1 MSGFT
6 NNTQGRPVNVKNI
19 RGSKIFKSAIIVVA
33 IVIGVIILFNLC
45 TFRVDER
52 EQVVVKQFN
61 EVVRVIIDEE
71 TDAMEAARLAN
82 DNLKNVKVVE
92 GRKGLFFKVPFI
104 QTTET
109 YTNQLLTYD
118 TVPREVITQDKK
130 KLVLDN
136 FAQWKIDNAALFV
149 STINNE
155 RKAHQRL
162 DEIVYS
168 KLNEEIGK
176 ITAHVMISD
185 KDYVTEMLQ
194 RITDTT
200 NEQLVKFGMEVIDIK
215 IKRTDLPA
223 ENYENVFNRMRTERQ
238 RAAKTYRSE
247 GQEQAQVIRSKADKD
262 ATIIEAQA
270 YEQAQ
275 TIRGEGDAEALK
287 IYADA
292 YNQDPEFY
300 AFYRSLQAYRI
311 TLGSDTTIVLDPE
324 ADFLKYLFN
333 PDGTV
338 EDQPE
343 EPQQEPVEEPQE

>member
-6 NNTQGRPVNVKNI
+6 NNTQNRVKEV
-19 RGSKIFKSAIIVVA
+19 RGSKAFKSLMIVVVS
-33 IVIGVIILFNLC
+33 IVAVVVLFSLC

-61 EVVRVIIDEE
+61 EVVKVIIDEE
-71 TDAMEAARLAN
+71 TPELEAARLSN
-82 DNLKNVKVVE
+82 PSLDDVTVIE
-92 GRKGLFFKVPFI
+92 GRKGLFLKIPFI
-104 QTTET
+104 QTVET

-136 FAQWKIDNAALFV
+136 YAQWKIENAALFV

-162 DEIVYS
+162 DELVYS

-185 KDYVTEMLQ
+185 KEYVNEMLA
-194 RITDTT
+194 RITAST
-200 NEQLVKFGMEVIDIK
+200 NEQMVNYGIAVVDIK
-215 IKRTDLPA
+215 IKRTDLPL
-223 ENYENVFNRMRTERQ
+223 ENYENVFNRMRTERE

-247 GQEQAQVIRSKADKD
+247 GLEEAQKIESAADKQ
-262 ATIIEAQA
+262 ATILEAQA

-300 AFYRSLQAYRI
+300 AFYRSLQAYQK
-311 TLGSDTTIVLDPE
+311 TLGTGTTIVLDPD

-333 PDGTV
+333 PYGISEEV
-338 EDQPE
+338 FE
-343 EPQQEPVEEPQE
+343 EPAPDPVVEP

>member
-1 MSGFT
+1 MNEFT
-6 NNTQGRPVNVKNI
+6 NNEQFKKVK
-19 RGSKIFKSAIIVVA
+19 GSKTVKSVIAVIVA
-33 IVIGVIILFNLC
+33 VILVLILFNLC

-52 EQVVVKQFN
+52 EQVVVKQFS

-71 TDAMEAARLAN
+71 TPEMEAARIAN
-82 DNLKNVKVVE
+82 VNLRNVKVVE
-92 GRKGLFFKVPFI
+92 GRKGLFLKIPFI
-104 QTTET
+104 QSTET

-162 DEIVYS
+162 DELVYS

-176 ITAHVMISD
+176 VTAHVVISD
-185 KDYVTEMLQ
+185 KEYMSDMLE
-194 RITDTT
+194 RIIIST
-200 NEQLVKFGMEVIDIK
+200 NEQLVNYGMEVIDIR

-223 ENYENVFNRMRTERQ
+223 ENYENVFNRMRTERE

-247 GQEQAQVIRSKADKD
+247 GQEEAQKITSTADKD
-262 ATIIEAQA
+262 AIIIEAQA
-270 YEQAQ
+270 YETAE
-275 TIRGEGDAEALK
+275 TTRGEGDAAALQ

-300 AFYRSLQAYRI
+300 AFYRSLQAYRT
-311 TLGSDTTIVLDPE
+311 TLGNGTTIVLDTDNE
-324 ADFLKYLFN
+324 FLKYLFN
-333 PDGTV
+333 PSGIVVDP
-338 EDQPE
+338 PE
-343 EPQQEPVEEPQE
+343 VEEPDAG

>member
-1 MSGFT
+1 MNEFT
-6 NNTQGRPVNVKNI
+6 NSEQFKKMKT
-19 RGSKIFKSAIIVVA
+19 SKTMKSAVIVVIS
-33 IVIGVIILFNLC
+33 IVLVLIIFSLC

-71 TDAMEAARLAN
+71 TPEMEAARIAN
-82 DNLKNVKVVE
+82 ENLRNVKVIE
-92 GRKGLFFKVPFI
+92 GRKGLFLKIPFI

-118 TVPREVITQDKK
+118 TVQREVITQDKK

-149 STINNE
+149 STINNSSQ
-155 RKAHQRL
+155 AHQRL

-176 ITAHVMISD
+176 VTAHVVISD
-185 KDYVTEMLQ
+185 KVFMNEMLA
-194 RITDTT
+194 RIIKTT
-200 NEQLVKFGMEVIDIK
+200 NDQLVNYGMEVVDIR

-223 ENYENVFNRMRTERQ
+223 ENYENVFNRMRTERE

-247 GQEQAQVIRSKADKD
+247 GLEEAKKITSTADKD

-270 YEQAQ
+270 YEKAE
-275 TIRGEGDAEALK
+275 TTRGEGDATALQ

-292 YNQDPEFY
+292 YNKDPEFY
-300 AFYRSLQAYRI
+300 AFYRSLQAYRA
-311 TLGSDTTIVLDPE
+311 TLGSGTTIVLDSNNE
-324 ADFLKYLFN
+324 FLKYLFN
-333 PDGTV
+333 PNGLIVEPVPELPTV
-338 EDQPE
+338 EVPDAG
-343 EPQQEPVEEPQE
+343 

>member
-1 MSGFT
+1 MNEFT
-6 NNTQGRPVNVKNI
+6 DNEQFQKMKSSKTVK
-19 RGSKIFKSAIIVVA
+19 SIVAVIVA
-33 IVIGVIILFNLC
+33 IVLVLILFSLC

-71 TDAMEAARLAN
+71 TPAMEAARIAN
-82 DNLKNVKVVE
+82 VNLRDVKVVE
-92 GRKGLFFKVPFI
+92 GRKGLFLKIPFI

-149 STINNE
+149 ATISNE

-162 DEIVYS
+162 DELVYS

-176 ITAHVMISD
+176 VTAHVVISD
-185 KDYVTEMLQ
+185 KEYMAEMLE
-194 RITDTT
+194 RIVIST
-200 NEQLVKFGMEVIDIK
+200 NEQLVNYGMEIVDIR

-223 ENYENVFNRMRTERQ
+223 ENYENVFNRMRTERE

-247 GQEQAQVIRSKADKD
+247 GQEEAQKITSAADKD

-270 YEQAQ
+270 YETAE
-275 TIRGEGDAEALK
+275 TTRGEGDASALQ

-292 YNQDPEFY
+292 YNQDQEFY
-300 AFYRSLQAYRI
+300 AFYRSLQAYKI
-311 TLGSDTTIVLDPE
+311 TLGTGTTIVLDTDNE
-324 ADFLKYLFN
+324 FLKYLFN
-333 PDGTV
+333 PNVFIV
-338 EDQPE
+338 ETE
-343 EPQQEPVEEPQE
+343 VETPVVEAPDTGE

>member
-1 MSGFT
+1 MSGFN
-6 NNTQGRPVNVKNI
+6 NNTQRTQEKVRDIKKS
-19 RGSKIFKSAIIVVA
+19 RAFKSTIIVIAV
-33 IVIGVIILFNLC
+33 VIGVLILFNLC
-45 TFRVDER
+45 TYRVDER

-61 EVVRVIIDEE
+61 EVVKVIIDDE
-71 TDAMEAARLAN
+71 TPELEAARLSN
-82 DNLKNVKVVE
+82 PNLDDVKVVE
-92 GRKGLFFKVPFI
+92 GKKGLFLKIPFI
-104 QTTET
+104 QTVEK

-136 FAQWKIDNAALFV
+136 YAQWKIENAALFV

-185 KDYVTEMLQ
+185 KEYVNELLQ
-194 RITDTT
+194 RITDST
-200 NEQLVKFGMEVIDIK
+200 NEQLVKYGMVVADIK
-215 IKRTDLPA
+215 IKRTDLPV

-247 GQEQAQVIRSKADKD
+247 GQEQAQIITSKADKD
-262 ATIIEAQA
+262 ATILEARA

-292 YNQDPEFY
+292 YNRDPEFY
-300 AFYRSLQAYRI
+300 AFYRSLQAYQK
-311 TLGSDTTIVLDPE
+311 TLGEGTTIVLDPDT
-324 ADFLKYLFN
+324 DFLKYLFN
-333 PDGTV
+333 PTI
-338 EDQPE
+338 EEE
-343 EPQQEPVEEPQE
+343 EPEPEPVEEPQE

>member
-6 NNTQGRPVNVKNI
+6 NNAQDKVREV
-19 RGSKIFKSAIIVVA
+19 RGSRAFKSLV
-33 IVIGVIILFNLC
+33 IVIAVIIGVVILFSLC
-45 TFRVDER
+45 TFKVDER

-61 EVVRVIIDEE
+61 EVVKVIIDEE
-71 TDAMEAARLAN
+71 TPELEAARLSN
-82 DNLKNVKVVE
+82 PNLDDVKVIE
-92 GRKGLFFKVPFI
+92 GRKGLFLKIPFI
-104 QTTET
+104 QTVET

-136 FAQWKIDNAALFV
+136 YAQWKIENAALFV

-185 KDYVTEMLQ
+185 KEYVNEMLQ
-194 RITDTT
+194 RITDST
-200 NEQLVKFGMEVIDIK
+200 NEQLVNYGMAVVDIK
-215 IKRTDLPA
+215 IKRTDLPS
-223 ENYENVFNRMRTERQ
+223 ENYENVFNRMRTERE

-247 GQEQAQVIRSKADKD
+247 GLEEAQKIESAADKQ
-262 ATIIEAQA
+262 ATILEAQA

-275 TIRGEGDAEALK
+275 TVRGEGDAEALK

-292 YNQDPEFY
+292 YNKDPEFY
-300 AFYRSLQAYRI
+300 AFYRSLQAYQK
-311 TLGSDTTIVLDPE
+311 TLGSGTTIVLDPD

-333 PDGTV
+333 PYGISEEV
-338 EDQPE
+338 FE
-343 EPQQEPVEEPQE
+343 EPAPEPVVVP